1 MRRNRRRVEVKNS
14 IEIQERRLL
23 NNRTSSNRLIKLN
36 RQSQKMKR
44 NKIKREVKTKKT
56 FFLMIKSQSTLGT
69 RKFKIKKIS
78 RNKMK
83 KIS

>member
-14 IEIQERRLL
+14 IKIQEMRLL
-23 NNRTSSNRLIKLN
+23 KNRTSSNRLIKLN